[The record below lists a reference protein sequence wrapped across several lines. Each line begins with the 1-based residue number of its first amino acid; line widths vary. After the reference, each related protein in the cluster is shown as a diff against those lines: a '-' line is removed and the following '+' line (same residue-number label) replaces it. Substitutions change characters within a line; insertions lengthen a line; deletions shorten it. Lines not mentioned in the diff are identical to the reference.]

1 MARKKPT
8 SGTADR
14 TDPKNN
20 KSLAIRTVLKKMPT
34 SKAKEVASTVKK
46 EFGHDV
52 SSNMI
57 YMVKTKTNMASDGRP
72 KRPKSAGSGNP
83 MTSAALWVDAIKT
96 ARQLLKQT
104 GSVANAVA
112 LLKAIEG

>member
-1 MARKKPT
+1 MARKKPVNGK
-8 SGTADR
+8 SDR
-14 TDPKNN
+14 SDPKNN

-34 SKAKEVASTVKK
+34 AKAKAVAGAVKK

-57 YMVKTKTNMASDGRP
+57 YMVKTKTNMAGDGRP
-72 KRPKSAGSGNP
+72 KKPKSAGNGSP
-83 MTSAALWVDAIKT
+83 MRRAALWIDAIKT

-104 GSVANAVA
+104 GSVANATA
-112 LLKAIEG
+112 LLKAIDG